1 MESVPSVRQHLG
13 VPSFRPQPRPVTH
26 YDHIGDRIPT
36 ELRHTPHNKEERRQ
50 SMRSNKSTHT
60 LRRAVDFS
68 RGTLLFLVQL
78 YGNFFF
84 GKRLFT

>member
-1 MESVPSVRQHLG
+1 MLG
-13 VPSFRPQPRPVTH
+13 TCPRTREYTGTMASTIGPRPRT
-26 YDHIGDRIPT
+26 D
-36 ELRHTPHNKEERRQ
+36 
-50 SMRSNKSTHT
+50 STHT

-78 YGNFFF
+78 YGKFFF